1 MPFSLYDAI
10 IPNYCQTLGA
20 ISGLVSKAEAHC
32 AEHKHAPTELLQAR
46 LAPDMWPFA
55 DQVKWTAVHSIGAI
69 NGVRKGV
76 FSPDMT
82 PAPDSFAGLK
92 TRIDETIATLKA
104 IDPAEING
112 FIGRDM
118 RFEFGERRMPFTA
131 ENFLLSFS
139 QPNFYFHAVTTYDI
153 MRHKGLALVKKD
165 FMGQPRLKLS

>member
-1 MPFSLYDAI
+1 M
-10 IPNYCQTLGA
+10 
-20 ISGLVSKAEAHC
+20 
-32 AEHKHAPTELLQAR
+32 
-46 LAPDMWPFA
+46 
-55 DQVKWTAVHSIGAI
+55 
-69 NGVRKGV
+69 
-76 FSPDMT
+76 
-82 PAPDSFAGLK
+82 
-92 TRIDETIATLKA
+92 LKA